1 MTRDVVVIEPAH
13 RRHAVL
19 RVIRGASRRLGLTI
33 FRCNDEAVLAE
44 VEAAIARG
52 VEVDVLLTR
61 RARGWRRRLD
71 RLHERLLRMGARVTR
86 HGVRAT
92 KHHAKYI
99 VADHGPL
106 LVASFNLTRR
116 CFRSTCDFA
125 VVTTDAA
132 AVTDA
137 WRLFDA
143 DLARRPLPREAGQRS
158 RLVVAPEWASRTVR
172 DLLAGARERI
182 AILDHKLDDPRIKRL
197 LAAKAREGVQV
208 QHVATRVV
216 DGRDAHGKLTIVD
229 GRVALVGSLAL
240 SATSLELRRE
250 LALVVEDAD
259 AVRRLDRYFAQVAA
273 AAADSGRAPGA
284 ARPRGPSRPLRS

>member
-1 MTRDVVVIEPAH
+1 MTRDAVVIEPAD
-13 RRHAVL
+13 RRAAVL
-19 RVIRGASRRLGLTI
+19 QVIRGASRRLGLTI
-33 FRCNDEAVLAE
+33 FRCNDDGVLDE
-44 VEAAIARG
+44 VAAAIARG

-61 RARGWRRRLD
+61 HARGWRRRLD
-71 RLHERLLRMGARVTR
+71 RLHQRLERMGARVTR
-86 HGVRAT
+86 HGARAT

-116 CFRSTCDFA
+116 CFRATCDFA
-125 VVTTDAA
+125 VVTADSA

-143 DLARRPLPREAGQRS
+143 DLARRPLPPAAGRRS
-158 RLVVAPEWASRTVR
+158 RLVVAPEWASRVVQ
-172 DLLAGARERI
+172 DLIGGARKRI
-182 AILDHKLDDPRIKRL
+182 AIIDHKLDDPRITRL
-197 LAAKAREGVQV
+197 LAGKAREGVRV
-208 QHVATRVV
+208 DHVATRVV

-250 LALVVEDAD
+250 LALIVDDAV
-259 AVRRLDRYFAQVAA
+259 AVRRLEQYFAQVA
-273 AAADSGRAPGA
+273 GR
-284 ARPRGPSRPLRS
+284 RSALNA

>member
-1 MTRDVVVIEPAH
+1 MVAEEVVSADIVVIEPAD
-13 RRHAVL
+13 RRAAVL
-19 RVIRGASRRLGLTI
+19 DVIRSATRRLGLTI
-33 FRCNDEAVLAE
+33 FRCNDDQVLDEVAAAVK
-44 VEAAIARG
+44 RG

-71 RLHERLLRMGARVTR
+71 RLQTRLERMGARVTR

-106 LVASFNLTRR
+106 LVASFNLTKR
-116 CFRSTCDFA
+116 CFRATCDFG
-125 VVTTDAA
+125 VLTSDPG

-143 DLARRPLPREAGQRS
+143 DLARQPLPPAAGRQS
-158 RLVVAPEWASRTVR
+158 RLVVAPEWASSSVR
-172 DLLAGARERI
+172 ELLASAERRI
-182 AILDHKLDDPRIKRL
+182 AIIDHKLDDPRIRRL
-197 LAAKAREGVQV
+197 LARKAREGVQV
-208 QHVATRVV
+208 DHVATRVV
-216 DGRDAHGKLTIVD
+216 GGRDAHGKLTIVD

-250 LALVVEDAD
+250 LALVVRDPV
-259 AVRRLDRYFAQVAA
+259 AVGRLDRFFADA
-273 AAADSGRAPGA
+273 SSSA
-284 ARPRGPSRPLRS
+284 ARPRR